1 MKFSSAHTLRT
12 SNAREGEAS
21 NERQQPVAS
30 VGFRASQQRSGV
42 LAGHSPS
49 GRWSKGHEY
58 PRRSELATRIE
69 NCRLTALPS
78 ARFST
83 WVHSSSG
90 SRTRTD
96 SSRRGKPPCDEA
108 DSRMQYA
115 PGARH
120 PSLYLIA
127 AMRTVQTPFAEVLTV
142 VRQQPVSVLAHPGA
156 RPLDHFSTRESRWR
170 IGSDPDRATAGETI
184 ESCFFHRAS
193 AQAVCESRV
202 VHDPAAA
209 NVDSVMQI
217 SATRCD
223 NV

>member
-1 MKFSSAHTLRT
+1 MKLSSAHTLRT

-83 WVHSSSG
+83 GVHSSSA
-90 SRTRTD
+90 SRTPTD

-115 PGARH
+115 HVARH
-120 PSLYLIA
+120 PGLYLIA
-127 AMRTVQTPFAEVLTV
+127 AMRTVQTPLLTSLEVVYEGSSDLICG
-142 VRQQPVSVLAHPGA
+142 SGL
-156 RPLDHFSTRESRWR
+156 FS
-170 IGSDPDRATAGETI
+170 P
-184 ESCFFHRAS
+184 
-193 AQAVCESRV
+193 
-202 VHDPAAA
+202 
-209 NVDSVMQI
+209 
-217 SATRCD
+217 
-223 NV
+223 